1 MIEHRERLAHLI
13 ESDWPH
19 KSILVVGDVML
30 DRYLWGE
37 VNRISPEAPVPVV
50 LASRE
55 TSQPGGAANVAMNLT
70 RLGATT
76 HVCGFVGDDEP
87 GRILA
92 ESIRTE
98 GIPSSLVLCDGL
110 PTTTKLRILGGGQQM
125 LRVDS
130 EQTGP
135 RSSREY
141 HQLLS
146 RAFDLL
152 PSCDALVLSDYA
164 KGALSAQVCHDLI
177 AAARERG
184 VPIVVDPKSKDFNRY
199 AGATTVC
206 PNLAELAS
214 ALNEDRHC
222 LERLLIHA
230 QSMVE
235 PLQLEFLTATLSER
249 GIALIR
255 PAGHVIAPA
264 APRPVFDVSG
274 AGDTV
279 IAVLALCISCGVAP
293 EVAIRL
299 ANLAAG
305 IVVGKHGAAPV
316 SQAELLSELASE
328 AFFAVQQKVLSLE
341 TALVQLARWRE
352 NGERVAF
359 TNGCFDL
366 LHVGHLTLLEKA
378 RAMADRL
385 IVGLNSDSSV
395 HGLKGMG
402 RPVNPE
408 QSRAQVL
415 ASLPTVDAVIFFDE
429 ATPLRLIRAIRPDL
443 LIKGG
448 DYTSET
454 IVGAEDVASWG
465 GQVRIVPLV
474 QGVSTTRFLS
484 ANSPGRKLD
493 EPEVQSQEG

>member
-1 MIEHRERLAHLI
+1 VMEHREPLAHFI
-13 ESDWPH
+13 ERDWQRRRV
-19 KSILVVGDVML
+19 LVVGDVML
-30 DRYLWGE
+30 DRYIWGE

-55 TSQPGGAANVAMNLT
+55 TSQPGGAANVAVNLK
-70 RLGATT
+70 RLGATA
-76 HVCGFVGDDEP
+76 HVCGFVGDDEA
-87 GRILA
+87 GRTLA
-92 ESIRTE
+92 ESVRAE
-98 GIPSSLVLCDGL
+98 GIPSSLVTCEDL
-110 PTTTKLRILGGGQQM
+110 PTTTKLRILGSGQQL

-146 RAFDLL
+146 RALDLM
-152 PSCDALVLSDYA
+152 PSCDVLVLSDYA
-164 KGALSAQVCHDLI
+164 KGTLSAEICRDLI
-177 AAARERG
+177 VAARERG
-184 VPIVVDPKSKDFNRY
+184 VPVVVDPKSKDFCRY

-206 PNLAELAS
+206 PNLAELAT

-222 LERLLIHA
+222 LDRLLIRA

-235 PLQLEFLTATLSER
+235 PLQLEFLTATLSDR

-255 PAGHVIAPA
+255 PEGHVIAPA
-264 APRPVFDVSG
+264 APNPVFDVSG

-279 IAVLALCISCGVAP
+279 VAVLALCIPCGIVP

-305 IVVGKHGAAPV
+305 IVVGKLGAAPV
-316 SQAELLSELASE
+316 SQVELLSALASE
-328 AFFAVQQKVLSLE
+328 APTGVQQKVLSLDGVL
-341 TALVQLARWRE
+341 AQVARWRE

-366 LHVGHLTLLEKA
+366 LHVGHLTLLEQA
-378 RAMADRL
+378 RRMADRL
-385 IVGLNSDSSV
+385 IVGLNNDSSV
-395 HGLKGMG
+395 QGLKGHG

-408 QSRAQVL
+408 RSRAQVL
-415 ASLPTVDAVIFFDE
+415 AALAEVDAVVLFDE
-429 ATPLRLIRAIRPDL
+429 DTPLHLIRVIRPDL
-443 LIKGG
+443 LVKGG
-448 DYTSET
+448 DYTPDT
-454 IVGAEDVASWG
+454 IAGADEVASWG

-474 QGVSTTRFLS
+474 EGVSTTRFLN
-484 ANSPGRKLD
+484 AIAPGRELHQ
-493 EPEVQSQEG
+493 PEAQAQEG

>member
-1 MIEHRERLAHLI
+1 MLEHRERLAHFI
-13 ESDWPH
+13 ESNWPRRR
-19 KSILVVGDVML
+19 ILVVGDVML
-30 DRYLWGE
+30 DRYLWGD

-70 RLGATT
+70 RLGATA
-76 HVCGFVGDDEP
+76 HVCGFVGDDEA
-87 GRILA
+87 GRTLA
-92 ESIRTE
+92 ESMRAE
-98 GIPSSLVLCDGL
+98 GIASSLIACDGL

-135 RSSREY
+135 RSSGEY

-146 RAFDLL
+146 HALDLL

-164 KGALSAQVCHDLI
+164 KGTLSREVCRDLI
-177 AAARERG
+177 VAARERA
-184 VPIVVDPKSKDFNRY
+184 VPVVVDPKNKDFSRY

-222 LERLLIHA
+222 LDRLLVHA

-235 PLQLEFLTATLSER
+235 PLQLEYLTATLSDR

-279 IAVLALCISCGVAP
+279 IAVLALCIPSGIAS
-293 EVAIRL
+293 EVAVRL

-316 SQAELLSELASE
+316 SQAELLRELAGE
-328 AFFAVQQKVLSLE
+328 AASSMQQKVLSLDGVL
-341 TALVQLARWRE
+341 AQVARWRE

-366 LHVGHLTLLEKA
+366 LHVGHLTLLEQA
-378 RAMADRL
+378 RRMTDRL

-395 HGLKGMG
+395 HGLKGTG

-408 QSRAQVL
+408 HSRAQVL
-415 ASLPTVDAVIFFDE
+415 AALDAVDAVVLFDE
-429 ATPLRLIRAIRPDL
+429 ATPLRLIRAVRPDL
-443 LIKGG
+443 LVKGG
-448 DYTSET
+448 DYTPDT
-454 IVGAEDVASWG
+454 IAGADEVASWG

-474 QGVSTTRFLS
+474 AGVSTTRFLN
-484 ANSPGRKLD
+484 AIVPCRELHQ
-493 EPEVQSQEG
+493 PELRAHEG